1 MARDQKWN
9 DSNIKIDHEVNLNYS
24 FYFDKIALILTKK
37 KFIFRMDIDCS
48 ARKKAK
54 DYFNVQDPD
63 FYDIE
68 CKLYIKWK
76 FIWIKVNFFLFL
88 AHIFFDDAF
97 EKTDKGEKTIN
108 SFVRE
113 LIGAI
118 DKAASIVHDIEGMKM
133 TPPIKTPTPYG
144 GRLTWKLP
152 GGNLL
157 IVHLKDKKRVV
168 KRKRWSMVMYMYYLL
183 GYRLLGQCE
192 DRLQALYKMVE
203 EDPRR
208 RKHKRHVAQGE
219 EVHIYYKDVL
229 GPKLLLEVI

>member
-1 MARDQKWN
+1 MVP
-9 DSNIKIDHEVNLNYS
+9 KIYLCGTLWHETRS
-24 FYFDKIALILTKK
+24 EMIQILKS
-37 KFIFRMDIDCS
+37 IMRMDIDQS

-54 DYFNVQDPD
+54 DYFNVKDPD
-63 FYDIE
+63 IYEIE
-68 CKLYIKWK
+68 CATLSLLIFINFK
-76 FIWIKVNFFLFL
+76 FHDFLFNL

-97 EKTDKGEKTIN
+97 EKNDRGEKTIN
-108 SFVRE
+108 QFVKE
-113 LIGAI
+113 LIGAL

-133 TPPIKTPTPYG
+133 TPPVKTPTPYG

-157 IVHLKDKKRVV
+157 VVHLKDKKRVM
-168 KRKRWSMVMYMYYLL
+168 KRKRWSMVMWMYYLL

-192 DRLQALYKMVE
+192 ERLQALYKMVE

-208 RKHKRHVAQGE
+208 RRHKRHVAQGE

-229 GPKLLLEVI
+229 GPKLLFEVQYFTFILSL